1 MAITEYLAELTNF
14 YITSSFFMS
23 FALNTQNT
31 MHLFCSWIL
40 LEFLYFL
47 ICVKITTLAAIA

>member
-1 MAITEYLAELTNF
+1 MAIKEYLAELTNLY
-14 YITSSFFMS
+14 YIILFMS